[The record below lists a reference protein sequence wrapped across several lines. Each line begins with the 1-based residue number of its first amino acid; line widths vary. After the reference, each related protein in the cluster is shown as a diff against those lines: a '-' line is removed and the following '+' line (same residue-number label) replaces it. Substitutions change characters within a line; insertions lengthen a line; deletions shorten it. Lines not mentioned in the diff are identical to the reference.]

1 MRCSFYHGVHC
12 FCSIYSAT
20 GLQESDYRK
29 CSGSTFMV
37 DVGLGDRISGCDD
50 RFWGDKLVFYQE
62 GSKRF
67 YKQMNERTK
76 TGLQILQVAM
86 IIGVAG
92 DIFLRVDPW
101 GLGVTMFNVVFV
113 VGMLTVLYRRAPEQL
128 TWQTLGLFAAQLFF
142 AAMFAWRDSI
152 ELRLADGVAILTILS
167 VLFLP
172 KLKVSTSTAGVFHY
186 GAGFVGS
193 AFNAIGAPFVL
204 LFDDVKWGDIPRSGW
219 RKHAFSAFRG
229 VAIATPLILI
239 FGGLF
244 VAADAVYAGW
254 VQRIFNVRPEIVFT
268 HVLLFGVFSWLSAG
282 YLRGVLISTS
292 EAPESTFEATKASET
307 AKTDESHFDRVKAES
322 GEYPV
327 TLPDDRNVVDHINVS
342 DAPNATTDESKTE
355 QKTSDGT
362 REWSWADI
370 DNSLVPQ
377 AFTLGTVEIGVVLG
391 LMNLLFLSFVIV
403 QVPYLFGGME
413 LVQNTPDFKLAEYA
427 RRGFGELVTVAGLVL
442 PILLASHWL
451 IRKENPL
458 AGKLFR
464 VFAGIQIVL
473 LFVVMASAVQRLV
486 LLTGDLGYGM
496 TTIRLYP
503 LIFMTWLAIVFLWFG
518 FTVLRGARQHFAWGA
533 LWAAFLILGATHVL
547 NPDAFIVKTNI
558 SLMQQGREFDP
569 SYNSLLSDDALPVL
583 FEAIPEMNDRNR
595 EIIMYRLAHRY
606 CTDREEGHD
615 LRSWSLSR
623 STAFSMLEAN
633 RAFID
638 TLGGCDESN
647 LYYYRS
653 NHRDM
658 D

>member
-1 MRCSFYHGVHC
+1 
-12 FCSIYSAT
+12 
-20 GLQESDYRK
+20 
-29 CSGSTFMV
+29 
-37 DVGLGDRISGCDD
+37 
-50 RFWGDKLVFYQE
+50 
-62 GSKRF
+62 
-67 YKQMNERTK
+67 MNERTK
-76 TGLQILQVAM
+76 TGLQILQVAL

-101 GLGVTMFNVVFV
+101 GLGVTLFNVVFV
-113 VGMLTVLYRRAPEQL
+113 AGMLTVLYRRAPEQL
-128 TWQTLGLFAAQLFF
+128 TWQTLGLFAAQVFF
-142 AAMFAWRDSI
+142 ASMFAWRDSI
-152 ELRLADGVAILTILS
+152 ELRIADGLAILMILS

-172 KLKVSTSTAGVFHY
+172 KLKVATSTAGVFHY

-193 AFNAIGAPFVL
+193 ALNAIGAPFVL
-204 LFDDVKWGDIPRSGW
+204 LFDDVRWGDIPRSGW

-282 YLRGVLISTS
+282 YLRGVLISSAEAS
-292 EAPESTFEATKASET
+292 EGIFEATKVAET
-307 AKTDESHFDRVKAES
+307 ATPDESRFDRVKAES

-327 TLPDDRNVVDHINVS
+327 TLPDDRTVVDHINVS
-342 DAPNATTDESKTE
+342 DAPNAKTDESKTE
-355 QKTSDGT
+355 EKASDGP
-362 REWSWADI
+362 RQWSWADL
-370 DNSLVPQ
+370 DNSLMPQ

-442 PILLASHWL
+442 PILLAAHWL
-451 IRKENPL
+451 IRKDNPL

-473 LFVVMASAVQRLV
+473 LFVIMASAVQRLV

-533 LWAAFLILGATHVL
+533 LWSAFLILGATHAL

-558 SLMQQGREFDP
+558 ALMQQGREFDAA
-569 SYNSLLSDDALPVL
+569 YNSRLSDDALPAI
-583 FEAIPEMNDRNR
+583 FEAFPDMSENDR
-595 EIIMYRLAHRY
+595 EIVIYRLANRY
-606 CTDREEGHD
+606 CTIREEGHD
-615 LRSWSLSR
+615 LRSWSLAR
-623 STAFSMLEAN
+623 SSAWSMLDAN
-633 RAFID
+633 RAFVE
-638 TLGGCDESN
+638 TLGGCDKS
-647 LYYYRS
+647 S
-653 NHRDM
+653 KF
-658 D
+658 

>member
-1 MRCSFYHGVHC
+1 
-12 FCSIYSAT
+12 
-20 GLQESDYRK
+20 
-29 CSGSTFMV
+29 
-37 DVGLGDRISGCDD
+37 
-50 RFWGDKLVFYQE
+50 
-62 GSKRF
+62 
-67 YKQMNERTK
+67 MNARTK
-76 TGLQILQVAM
+76 TGLQILQVAL

-92 DIFLRVDPW
+92 DIFLRVAPW
-101 GLGVTMFNVVFV
+101 GLGVTLFNVVFV
-113 VGMLTVLYRRAPEQL
+113 AGMLTVLYRRAPEQL
-128 TWQTLGLFAAQLFF
+128 TWQTLGLFAAQVFI
-142 AAMFAWRDSI
+142 ASMFAWRDSI
-152 ELRLADGVAILTILS
+152 ELRIADGLAILTILS

-193 AFNAIGAPFVL
+193 TLNAIGAPFVL

-229 VAIATPLILI
+229 VAIATPIILI

-268 HVLLFGVFSWLSAG
+268 HVLLFGVFSWLTAG

-292 EAPESTFEATKASET
+292 EAPESTFEANKASET
-307 AKTDESHFDRVKAES
+307 SKPDESRFDRVKAES

-327 TLPDDRNVVDHINVS
+327 TLPDDRNVVDHINLS
-342 DAPNATTDESKTE
+342 DAPNATSDEPQTQEKA
-355 QKTSDGT
+355 SDGP
-362 REWSWADI
+362 RQWSWADL
-370 DNSLVPQ
+370 DNSLMPK
-377 AFTLGTVEIGVVLG
+377 AFTLGTVEIGVILG

-413 LVQNTPDFKLAEYA
+413 LVQSTPDFKLAEYA

-464 VFAGIQIVL
+464 IFAGIQILL
-473 LFVVMASAVQRLV
+473 LFVIMASAVQRLV

-533 LWAAFLILGATHVL
+533 LWSAFLILGATHVL

-558 SLMQQGREFDP
+558 ALMQQGREFDP
-569 SYNSLLSDDALPVL
+569 VYNSRLSDDALPAL
-583 FEAIPEMNDRNR
+583 FEAIPDMNESHR
-595 EIIMYRLAHRY
+595 ETVIYRLANRY
-606 CTDREEGHD
+606 CTIREEGHD
-615 LRSWSLSR
+615 LRSWSLAR
-623 STAFSMLEAN
+623 SNAWSLLHAN
-633 RAFID
+633 RAFVE
-638 TLGGCDESN
+638 TLGGCDKSSKF
-647 LYYYRS
+647 YYRS
-653 NHRDM
+653 DHHDM

>member
-1 MRCSFYHGVHC
+1 
-12 FCSIYSAT
+12 
-20 GLQESDYRK
+20 
-29 CSGSTFMV
+29 
-37 DVGLGDRISGCDD
+37 
-50 RFWGDKLVFYQE
+50 
-62 GSKRF
+62 
-67 YKQMNERTK
+67 MNERTK
-76 TGLQILQVAM
+76 TGLQILQVAL

-113 VGMLTVLYRRAPEQL
+113 AGMLTVLYRRAPEQL
-128 TWQTLGLFAAQLFF
+128 TWQTMGLFAAQLFF
-142 AAMFAWRDSI
+142 ASMFAWRDSI
-152 ELRLADGVAILTILS
+152 ELRIADGIAILTILS

-193 AFNAIGAPFVL
+193 ALNAIGAPFVL

-268 HVLLFGVFSWLSAG
+268 HVLLFGVFSWLTAG

-292 EAPESTFEATKASET
+292 EAPESTFEANKASET
-307 AKTDESHFDRVKAES
+307 AKPDESRFDRVKAES

-327 TLPDDRNVVDHINVS
+327 TLPDNRNVVDHINS
-342 DAPNATTDESKTE
+342 SYAPNTTTQESQTE
-355 QKTSDGT
+355 EKTSDGP
-362 REWSWADI
+362 RQWSWADI

-377 AFTLGTVEIGVVLG
+377 AFTLGTVEIGVILG

-403 QVPYLFGGME
+403 QVPYLFGGMDF
-413 LVQNTPDFKLAEYA
+413 VQSTPDFKLAEYA

-473 LFVVMASAVQRLV
+473 LFVIMASVVQRLV

-518 FTVLRGARQHFAWGA
+518 VTVLRGARQHFAWGA
-533 LWAAFLILGATHVL
+533 LWSALLILGATHVL

-558 SLMQQGREFDP
+558 ALMQHGREFDP
-569 SYNSLLSDDALPVL
+569 VYNSRLSDDALPAI
-583 FEAIPEMNDRNR
+583 FEAIPDMSDRDR
-595 EIIMYRLAHRY
+595 ETVIYRLANRY
-606 CTDREEGHD
+606 CTIREEGYD
-615 LRSWSLSR
+615 LRSWSLAR
-623 STAFSMLEAN
+623 SNAWSMLDAN
-633 RAFID
+633 RAFVE
-638 TLGGCDESN
+638 TLGGCDKSSKFF
-647 LYYYRS
+647 YRS
-653 NHRDM
+653 DHNGM